1 VNPLV
6 NISNPLYI
14 PVKTTSKIFVD
25 ILGGTKIT
33 ATVPI
38 EWFSPKLT
46 NNRKITGYDVQFCN
60 LIGGMRK
67 NINFENL
74 NENEKSVGVDFLD
87 LRTNVLGNRL
97 DVDGLKGMY
106 GQSL

>member
-1 VNPLV
+1 M
-6 NISNPLYI
+6 
-14 PVKTTSKIFVD
+14 KTTSKIYVD

-33 ATVPI
+33 TTVPI

-60 LIGGMRK
+60 LIGGIRK

-74 NENEKSVGVDFLD
+74 SENEKSVGADFLD
-87 LRTNVLGNRL
+87 LRTDVLDNRL
-97 DVDGLKGMY
+97 EFLFILDAFF
-106 GQSL
+106 